1 MNKKTSAKCATPTT
15 IFGNFSNPFLK
26 PFCGVFRYANGLVCW
41 PVTDFFADIQRGQLA
56 NSSIDQYFAP
66 LQDIVDFMSS
76 LQSNHPCYQF
86 TGASDEMFLGLREW
100 LEKNKGKGYK
110 NIQINRR
117 LKLLIDLL
125 FYIQDEYDVE
135 TPSGGHL
142 ICAKGDDISNYGVE
156 VTKKID
162 SKGNEYFHHTSMLN
176 AGTYTQRSPITEL
189 AMNEAISIIDEHAN
203 IDSDR
208 AEYNS
213 EVLRLSTDI
222 LEKTGV
228 RVGELVFL
236 GQPSLELIRHQLAND
251 DKTLGEIATSPDSTL
266 KQHFTPTEINELI
279 QVVRTFMS
287 DNDLVIW
294 LLVIT
299 NKSTVNAG
307 KPRLVPIEKTLA
319 QDIVDFYDDYVLDMV
334 DLDSIERSRY
344 NRSKCGYLIPTF
356 DGEPFFYAKDIK
368 VDATDTGADK
378 VGKRFSTFYSNK
390 IGQVASQKI
399 SPHLFRHKFITNLVV
414 SMMEGTDVQDTSAM
428 KVILNRVARITGHSD
443 PMSLWSYIENG
454 RIILSNRAI
463 KKKNDLRKQV
473 EALLEKHGHS
483 SDSPLAIELKHLIR

>member
-1 MNKKTSAKCATPTT
+1 MNKKTSAKCANPTT

-26 PFCGVFRYANGLVCW
+26 PFCGVFRYANGQVCW

-100 LEKNKGKGYK
+100 LEENKGKGYK

-142 ICAKGDDISNYGVE
+142 IRAKGDDISNYGVE
-156 VTKKID
+156 VTKKRD

-176 AGTYTQRSPITEL
+176 GGTYTQRSPITEL

-279 QVVRTFMS
+279 QVVRTFIS

-334 DLDSIERSRY
+334 DLDSIERSQY

-356 DGEPFFYAKDIK
+356 DGEPFFYAKDIN

-454 RIILSNRAI
+454 RITLSNRAI
-463 KKKNDLRKQV
+463 KKKNDLTKQV
-473 EALLEKHGHS
+473 EALLEKYGHS
-483 SDSPLAIELKHLIR
+483 SDSPLAIELNNLIR